1 MSKGAEASL
10 QISTSFIGRKL
21 VHGHAYEQNGHY
33 HDWEI
38 INALARHY
46 RNLER
51 KARAANLASPRQL

>member
-1 MSKGAEASL
+1 MSKGAYASL
-10 QISTSFIGRKL
+10 QISTSIGRKL

-38 INALARHY
+38 INALARRS

-51 KARAANLASPRQL
+51 KARAANLASPLQL